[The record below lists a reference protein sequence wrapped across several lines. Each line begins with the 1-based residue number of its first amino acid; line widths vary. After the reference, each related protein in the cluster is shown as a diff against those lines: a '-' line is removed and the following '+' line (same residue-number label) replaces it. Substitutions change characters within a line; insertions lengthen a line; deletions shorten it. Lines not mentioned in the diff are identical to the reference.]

1 VKQTIVA
8 AIATTVLLVF
18 ATLVPLTAFA
28 QREIDTTQTE
38 LNTTTTVIQ
47 DCKQAL
53 TVTHD
58 ITHLHECA
66 TFLDA
71 VHTALNSILND
82 NSDLVNAMLTK

>member
-1 VKQTIVA
+1 MTNK
-8 AIATTVLLVF
+8 LLCLVSIIP
-18 ATLVPLTAFA
+18 LLLMPVPLNAFA

-66 TFLDA
+66 VFLDA

>member
-1 VKQTIVA
+1 MNNNLLFIVS
-8 AIATTVLLVF
+8 IIPLLLLV
-18 ATLVPLTAFA
+18 LVPLNAFA

-66 TFLDA
+66 VFLDA